1 MLTKILLL
9 CLLPLV
15 LSVLQVYTQNPLESV
30 VMKQSAQLDELKA
43 QVEVLKNRLDT
54 EIPALQKLVG
64 KC

>member
-1 MLTKILLL
+1 MLTKVLLL